1 MRPVLMPH
9 QCFRQPKG
17 FRPQIRNGMVISDMA
32 RIMYTQQYQRGGCL
46 HHPRLPVTVQLRPIS
61 IHITNSRCYLTN
73 IPERPGQPECSY
85 FIKTGD
91 FYYKSGCKF
100 HHSKNRI
107 LKTAPCALNDIFLL
121 KIRPDQNICSNYTR
135 YGICKFGPSC
145 KFNHPKN
152 YGDSASSPVSA
163 PVEPSSFRQ
172 RNSNSRWLGMKME
185 ARF

>member
-1 MRPVLMPH
+1 M
-9 QCFRQPKG
+9 
-17 FRPQIRNGMVISDMA
+17 RNGSCKYGSNCRFNHPDPTAV
-32 RIMYTQQYQRGGCL
+32 GGGDA
-46 HHPRLPVTVQLRPIS
+46 HSEYGNGGPVSLQGASQSTVSPWSPTR
-61 IHITNSRCYLTN
+61 
-73 IPERPGQPECSY
+73 
-85 FIKTGD
+85 
-91 FYYKSGCKF
+91 
-100 HHSKNRI
+100 
-107 LKTAPCALNDIFLL
+107 ALNETSTYAPPMFS
-121 KIRPDQNICSNYTR
+121 PTQGVPSSNPEWNGYQDQNICSNYTR